1 MKHTLLT
8 IPIVAVMILGGC
20 AAAGAPSGGSGGSG
34 GADGGAGGGGTSGTT
49 HPACGDWQS
58 ANPDPSRPWKQV
70 ANDVPMPDGFG
81 FVTELGPSCIYSYA
95 ADGLTFYSVPYLA
108 ATDAE
113 VDALYAGSKQAAED
127 RGWTATVEDADALGD
142 DFIDGEWTAD
152 PDSADAEY
160 LGAQG
165 LVPVGP
171 DYADAVGLE
180 PDQNL
185 MSLEF
190 AVKG

>member
-8 IPIVAVMILGGC
+8 IPLAAVMILGGC
-20 AAAGAPSGGSGGSG
+20 AAGAPSGDSGGS
-34 GADGGAGGGGTSGTT
+34 DGDAGGSGSSGTT
-49 HPACGDWQS
+49 HPACAESQTSGQ
-58 ANPDPSRPWKQV
+58 DPSKPWKQV
-70 ANDVPMPDGFG
+70 ANDVAMPDGFG

-127 RGWTATVEDADALGD
+127 RGWTATLEDADALGD
-142 DFIDGEWTAD
+142 DLIDGEWTAD
-152 PDSADAEY
+152 PDSVTAEY
-160 LGAQG
+160 VTAQG